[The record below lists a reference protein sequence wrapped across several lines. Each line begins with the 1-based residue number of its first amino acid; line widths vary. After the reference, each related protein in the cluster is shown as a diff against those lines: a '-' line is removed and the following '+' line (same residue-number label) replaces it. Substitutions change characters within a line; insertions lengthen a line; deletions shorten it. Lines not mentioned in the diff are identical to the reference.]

1 VTEFDRRFL
10 QEDWASAAAI
20 LHESRQFAQT
30 FDHEFRKMLLSIYT
44 ADEAG
49 LGIALGAL
57 RSRYG
62 EQIVWHIYRGYCAEH
77 AIPDRSSHT

>member
-1 VTEFDRRFL
+1 
-10 QEDWASAAAI
+10 
-20 LHESRQFAQT
+20 
-30 FDHEFRKMLLSIYT
+30 
-44 ADEAG
+44 
-49 LGIALGAL
+49 LGAL